1 MRCDYACGSFD
12 HLQARRK
19 FMGSLASGATLGGLG
34 VLTRPLSA
42 EQLKRKQKHVLV
54 FNMAGGLS
62 QLESWDP
69 KPSTATGGPFRAIP
83 TSVPGIPVSYTHLTL
98 PTNLLCRSRWSPY
111 H

>member
-54 FNMAGGLS
+54 FNMAGGLLGS
-62 QLESWDP
+62 RRRRMLHFRQNP
-69 KPSTATGGPFRAIP
+69 KR
-83 TSVPGIPVSYTHLTL
+83 L
-98 PTNLLCRSRWSPY
+98 RR
-111 H
+111 